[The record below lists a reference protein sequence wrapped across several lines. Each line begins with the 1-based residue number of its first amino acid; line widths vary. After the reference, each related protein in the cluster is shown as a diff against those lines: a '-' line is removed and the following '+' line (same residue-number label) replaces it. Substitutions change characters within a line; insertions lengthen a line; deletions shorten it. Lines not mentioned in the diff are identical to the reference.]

1 MPAPESSAAAVALRP
16 SISPQCAPPSI
27 PMYAVNSRLSIRSSN
42 RSVRS
47 PMPRPQKT
55 PKGLPADHAAEPTPS
70 ERGIDLAKKFYVVWA
85 GRKTGVFTDWAT
97 TQQYVD
103 KFPGARFKSFPSR
116 AEADQA
122 FQAGRPAS
130 VATTSTGAKPTGPAR
145 AKVAT
150 APAVLQIYC
159 DGACE
164 PNPGNAGSGIAVYRD
179 GTLAQLWYGL
189 YNPHGTNTAAELNAL
204 TQALLIAEKAI
215 AAGQTAQILCDS
227 TYAINCVSKW
237 AAGWEAKG
245 WRKAGGEI
253 KNLSIIQAAYAI
265 YTRIESQ
272 VQLTHVSAHVGTEGN
287 ELADRMAMFAVENAS
302 EDLRPYGEEMDIKA
316 ILRMRRG

>member
-1 MPAPESSAAAVALRP
+1 
-16 SISPQCAPPSI
+16 
-27 PMYAVNSRLSIRSSN
+27 
-42 RSVRS
+42 
-47 PMPRPQKT
+47 
-55 PKGLPADHAAEPTPS
+55 
-70 ERGIDLAKKFYVVWA
+70 LAKKFYVVWA
-85 GRKTGVFTDWAT
+85 GRATGVFMDWAT
-97 TQQYVD
+97 TQRHVD

-130 VATTSTGAKPTGPAR
+130 VSTRSAAVRGSSTAR
-145 AKVAT
+145 AQL
-150 APAVLQIYC
+150 PAAGVGLQIYC

-179 GTLAQLWYGL
+179 GTLMQLWYGL
-189 YNPHGTNTAAELNAL
+189 YNPNGTNNTAELNAL
-204 TQALLIAEKAI
+204 HHAMLIAETAI

-227 TYAINCVSKW
+227 TYAINCVSRW
-237 AAGWEAKG
+237 ATGWEAKG

-253 KNLSIIQAAYAI
+253 KNLSIIQAAYAV
-265 YTRIESQ
+265 YTRMDSQ
-272 VQLTHVSAHVGTEGN
+272 LQLTHVSAHVGTEGN